1 MTLLPYI
8 LTSLPPYL
16 LFSSSRDEKLVTA
29 TPLKSAVTNRDARN
43 SFRIRSYENT
53 GVALGISPQKSASLA
68 FNSQKIEEQHE
79 LHND

>member
-43 SFRIRSYENT
+43 PFRIRSYENT
-53 GVALGISPQKSASLA
+53 RVPWRISPQKSSSLA
-68 FNSQKIEEQHE
+68 FKSQKIEEQHE